1 MIAVE
6 DGWASFRFS
15 TDGLPEGERAKA
27 VRELYERTTVPGKIE
42 PLGPLPNC
50 SIRADIAKRTLP
62 GLGVMSGTL
71 CGLRQAA
78 RPRGAVSSNE
88 DDLLLAVNLRGNSIA
103 QQGDREL
110 RLADGDA
117 LLATRGAE
125 GFAIVRPTSVRF
137 IGMRVPR
144 RAIAPLIGRLDD
156 APIRVVPRGTE
167 ALDLLLVYAG
177 AITAERL
184 QKPELRRLAVTHIHD
199 LIAATVGATR
209 DALASAERRGIR
221 AARLRA
227 MMADITVN
235 LDDCDLKVADVAQRQ
250 RVTTRYVHKLFEREG
265 LTFSAFVLDRRLSR
279 AHRFLSEP
287 RLADLKISS
296 VAFDVGFGDLSYFNR
311 VFRRRYGATPSEIR
325 QAAKRG
331 DLPH

>member
-50 SIRADIAKRTLP
+50 SIRADIAKRALP

-71 CGLRQAA
+71 CGVRQAA

-88 DDLLLAVNLRGNSIA
+88 DDLVLAVNLRGSSIA

-117 LLATRGAE
+117 LLATRGAG
-125 GFAIVRPTSVRF
+125 GFAILRPTSVRF

-144 RAIAPLIGRLDD
+144 RAIAPLVGRL
-156 APIRVVPRGTE
+156 V
-167 ALDLLLVYAG
+167 
-177 AITAERL
+177 
-184 QKPELRRLAVTHIHD
+184 HD

-227 MMADITVN
+227 IMADITAN

-265 LTFSAFVLDRRLSR
+265 LTFSAFLLDRRLSR

>member
-42 PLGPLPNC
+42 PLEPLPNC

-88 DDLLLAVNLRGNSIA
+88 DDLLLAVNLRGSSIA

-117 LLATRGAE
+117 LLATRGAG
-125 GFAIVRPTSVRF
+125 GFAILRPTSVRF

-144 RAIAPLIGRLDD
+144 RAIAPLVGRL
-156 APIRVVPRGTE
+156 V
-167 ALDLLLVYAG
+167 
-177 AITAERL
+177 
-184 QKPELRRLAVTHIHD
+184 HD

>member
-42 PLGPLPNC
+42 PLEPLPNC

-88 DDLLLAVNLRGNSIA
+88 DDLVLAVNLRGSSIA

-117 LLATRGAE
+117 LLATRGAG
-125 GFAIVRPTSVRF
+125 GFAILRPTSVRF

-144 RAIAPLIGRLDD
+144 RAIAPLVGRL
-156 APIRVVPRGTE
+156 V
-167 ALDLLLVYAG
+167 
-177 AITAERL
+177 
-184 QKPELRRLAVTHIHD
+184 HD

-227 MMADITVN
+227 IMADITAN

-265 LTFSAFVLDRRLSR
+265 LTFSAFLLDRRLSR

>member
-42 PLGPLPNC
+42 PLEPLPNC

-117 LLATRGAE
+117 LLATRGAG
-125 GFAIVRPTSVRF
+125 GFAILRPTSVRF

-144 RAIAPLIGRLDD
+144 RAIAPLVGRL
-156 APIRVVPRGTE
+156 V
-167 ALDLLLVYAG
+167 
-177 AITAERL
+177 
-184 QKPELRRLAVTHIHD
+184 HD

-227 MMADITVN
+227 IMADITAN

-265 LTFSAFVLDRRLSR
+265 LTFSAFLLDRRLSR